1 MQKIPL
7 RHGPGLSAQARSDGK
22 AASGRVGAQEP
33 GYGRPPGE
41 CPPELGYGQPN
52 RHGPEYE
59 EGGRYPGARLD
70 DSPGV
75 RALDENLPLRSRSAD
90 PGQGSYGGFFGEN
103 PAGQR
108 QVIDGDARVGE
119 IVREQLRH
127 SGYDVSQVSVDVHQG
142 CVRLDG
148 VVPDGRTRHGVEHCA
163 DTCVGVRNVENHTRV
178 ARPEVPGAP
187 GSPRH

>member
-7 RHGPGLSAQARSDGK
+7 RHGPGLSAQARNDGK

-70 DSPGV
+70 DSLGSGRWMRTKRCAAAAPIPG
-75 RALDENLPLRSRSAD
+75 RAAMAVSSAKT
-90 PGQGSYGGFFGEN
+90 P
-103 PAGQR
+103 PAS
-108 QVIDGDARVGE
+108 AR
-119 IVREQLRH
+119 
-127 SGYDVSQVSVDVHQG
+127 
-142 CVRLDG
+142 
-148 VVPDGRTRHGVEHCA
+148 
-163 DTCVGVRNVENHTRV
+163 
-178 ARPEVPGAP
+178 
-187 GSPRH
+187 